1 MKSCPPPVAG
11 DVPPPDVPPP
21 GGTPYAWPYAGG
33 EGLYGGGEAALY
45 AAALY
50 ADGA

>member
-11 DVPPPDVPPP
+11 DEPPL